1 MKQFQKIY
9 KRNIKLGISNKRE
22 NCHWIA
28 RVFLNS
34 YNDFILLKF
43 EIFAE
48 ARTLEYIDQMTHSDK
63 FSYSDKPEGSDN
75 LISR

>member
-1 MKQFQKIY
+1 MKQSQKIY

-43 EIFAE
+43 EIFAK
-48 ARTLEYIDQMTHSDK
+48 ARTLEYIAKRH
-63 FSYSDKPEGSDN
+63 
-75 LISR
+75 ISTNSLMERYM